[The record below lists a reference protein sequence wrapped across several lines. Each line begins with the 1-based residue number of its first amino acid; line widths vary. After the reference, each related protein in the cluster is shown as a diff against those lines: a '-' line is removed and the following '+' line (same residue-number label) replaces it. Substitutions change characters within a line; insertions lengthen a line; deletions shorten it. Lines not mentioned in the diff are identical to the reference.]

1 MTFKKSLPIKQLRL
15 GWLQRCLLDR
25 FNWVRIWHHIILFKS
40 KMTTALS
47 KKKKLTNKA
56 IACQAVTDDVC
67 WTDLIT
73 LGYGII
79 ISLSY
84 CMAFSTQS
92 LQ

>member
-1 MTFKKSLPIKQLRL
+1 
-15 GWLQRCLLDR
+15 
-25 FNWVRIWHHIILFKS
+25 
-40 KMTTALS
+40 MTTALS